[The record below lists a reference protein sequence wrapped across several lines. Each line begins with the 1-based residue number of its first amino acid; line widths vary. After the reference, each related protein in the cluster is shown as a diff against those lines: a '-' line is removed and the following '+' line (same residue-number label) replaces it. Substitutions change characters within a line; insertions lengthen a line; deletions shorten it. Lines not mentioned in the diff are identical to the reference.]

1 MGGVSAGV
9 AVNIAFAAV
18 LAATA
23 VAMLRVCWKPRPA
36 ESRQARFIREECAPR
51 VTVWDDHAN
60 RWITLPPGVKPGP
73 GQYTDREVVSLD
85 ELTLAWDEP
94 AYDPATD
101 PQWAAARERL
111 YDAVRDNH
119 TNTPEGDQL

>member
-1 MGGVSAGV
+1 MSGLTGLLIVGGVLTVSYIGWRWNVRSARREG
-9 AVNIAFAAV
+9 A
-18 LAATA
+18 
-23 VAMLRVCWKPRPA
+23 
-36 ESRQARFIREECAPR
+36 RQARFIREECTPR

-73 GQYTDREVVSLD
+73 GQYTDREVISLD
-85 ELTLAWDEP
+85 ELTLAWDSEP
-94 AYDPATD
+94 FDPATD

>member
-1 MGGVSAGV
+1 MSGLTGLLIVGGVLTVSYIGWRWNVRSARREG
-9 AVNIAFAAV
+9 A
-18 LAATA
+18 
-23 VAMLRVCWKPRPA
+23 
-36 ESRQARFIREECAPR
+36 RQARFIREECTPR

-73 GQYTDREVVSLD
+73 HQYTDREVTSLD
-85 ELTLAWDEP
+85 ELTLAWDAEP
-94 AYDPATD
+94 FDPATD